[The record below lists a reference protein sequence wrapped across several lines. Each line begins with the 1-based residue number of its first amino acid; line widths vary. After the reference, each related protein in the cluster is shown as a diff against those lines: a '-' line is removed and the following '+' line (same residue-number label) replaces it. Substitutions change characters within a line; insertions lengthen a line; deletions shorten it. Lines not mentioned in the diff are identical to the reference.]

1 MQAIDPFEL
10 GCLKDIPL
18 DIIAAQ
24 ADIDLLRIEKA
35 RLKSNLNLTIIVGIA
50 ILVGVI
56 LYYNN
61 QSITDYEDKHLN
73 Q

>member
-24 ADIDLLRIEKA
+24 AEIDLLRTEKA
-35 RLKSNLNLTIIVGIA
+35 SLKSNLNLTIIVGIA
-50 ILVGVI
+50 VIVGVI
-56 LYYNN
+56 IYFNN
-61 QSITDYEDKHLN
+61 QSITNYENIDTDK
-73 Q
+73 

>member
-10 GCLKDIPL
+10 GYLKDIPL